1 MEEKKKNTGTTFL
14 IVLLVLALIG
24 TSGYIVYDK
33 FIAKEEKQESQVTKK
48 DDEDEDKDKS
58 EIKVLEVT
66 DSEVQDVFKK
76 ISNGL
81 STYCGVDDYYK
92 NVKVTSNDITN
103 DLAFN
108 IAVLQIYNDK
118 VAQGIKNPFSAV
130 GDAFTATEVETK
142 IASTFGK
149 DYKFTHK
156 TYELC
161 PTFSYDVANN
171 KYVILAM
178 PGCGGTCGP
187 SNLKR
192 VVKAIKSDKTMELYV
207 KVLFFGGVS
216 EVDYYKD
223 FNKTQKV
230 GGLEIDWNTK
240 LPTNSDANIAKGSLY
255 KLVFEK
261 EDNAYVFASSELVNG

>member
-1 MEEKKKNTGTTFL
+1 MEEKKKNAGHTFL

-33 FIAKEEKQESQVTKK
+33 FIVKESKQESQVVKK
-48 DDEDEDKDKS
+48 DDEDEEKTD
-58 EIKVLEVT
+58 IMVLEVT
-66 DSEVQDVFKK
+66 DSEVRDVFKK
-76 ISNGL
+76 ISTGL
-81 STYCGVDDYYK
+81 TAYCGVNDYYK
-92 NVKVTSNDITN
+92 NVKVTSNDISN

-118 VAQGIKNPFSAV
+118 VAQGIQSPFSAV

-156 TYELC
+156 TFELC
-161 PTFSYDVANN
+161 PTFSYDATNN
-171 KYVILAM
+171 KYVIPAA

-187 SNLKR
+187 SNLKKI
-192 VVKAIKSDKTMELYV
+192 VKAIKNDKIMELYV
-207 KVLFFGGVS
+207 RVLFAGGAS
-216 EVDYYKD
+216 ETDYYKD

-230 GGLEIDWNTK
+230 GGLETNWNTGFA
-240 LPTNSDANIAKGSLY
+240 TDSDANVAKGSLY
-255 KLVFEK
+255 KMIFEK
-261 EDNAYVFASSELVNG
+261 EDNAYVFVSSELVSG